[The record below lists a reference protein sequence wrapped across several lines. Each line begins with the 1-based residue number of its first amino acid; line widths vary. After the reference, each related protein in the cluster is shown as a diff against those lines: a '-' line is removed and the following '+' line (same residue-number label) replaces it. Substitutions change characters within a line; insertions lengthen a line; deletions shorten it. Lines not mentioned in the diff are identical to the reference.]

1 MYVIVSVIRDAKLTN
16 ILTIKNCS
24 WVRQLFRKSVL
35 ACEDEILNTTETPLI
50 NKKVTCEKIALFT
63 LLFISFLLLVHLVI
77 SVSCYYYY

>member
-24 WVRQLFRKSVL
+24 WVRQLFRKLVL

-50 NKKVTCEKIALFT
+50 NKKVT
-63 LLFISFLLLVHLVI
+63 
-77 SVSCYYYY
+77 